1 MENRLNY
8 IKNYKEA
15 VDENIEHNNEQSDIV
30 LNRLNNRVVTLAND
44 NNQLKERIRRGEDVG
59 HELNKLDLTIDQIEQ
74 EHLDAIKGKLIEK
87 GRKTQKMRNL
97 VKQID
102 VDNYDEE
109 LFDDVETFTKINNG
123 KR

>member
-1 MENRLNY
+1 MN
-8 IKNYKEA
+8 
-15 VDENIEHNNEQSDIV
+15 VDD
-30 LNRLNNRVVTLAND
+30 
-44 NNQLKERIRRGEDVG
+44 DV
-59 HELNKLDLTIDQIEQ
+59 K
-74 EHLDAIKGKLIEK
+74 KGKLIEK

-97 VKQID
+97 VRQID